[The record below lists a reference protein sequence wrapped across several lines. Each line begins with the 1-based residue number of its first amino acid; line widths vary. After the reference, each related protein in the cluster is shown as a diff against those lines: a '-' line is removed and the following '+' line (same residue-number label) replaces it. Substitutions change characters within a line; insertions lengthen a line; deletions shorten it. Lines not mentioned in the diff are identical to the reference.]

1 MKRIFKIVGLDCAN
15 CAAKIESAVNRID
28 GVNMATV
35 SFMTQRFTLDA
46 ADDKFDK
53 AVEES
58 KRVCKRIEP
67 ECTIVA

>member
-1 MKRIFKIVGLDCAN
+1 M
-15 CAAKIESAVNRID
+15 AAI
-28 GVNMATV
+28 

-58 KRVCKRIEP
+58 KKVCKRIDP

>member
-1 MKRIFKIVGLDCAN
+1 MKRTFKIIGLDCAN

-28 GVNMATV
+28 GVNMAAI

-58 KRVCKRIEP
+58 KKVCKRIDP